1 MPMLSSE
8 NPTDKKTRGTVKR
21 RRPQRRRLQVNRNI
35 SVDKAVEL
43 IQASDNDFSDVRSRD
58 SPDGLISSDE
68 EGDEGRTE
76 RVEVEKSCITGTS
89 TF

>member
-1 MPMLSSE
+1 M
-8 NPTDKKTRGTVKR
+8 
-21 RRPQRRRLQVNRNI
+21 
-35 SVDKAVEL
+35 EL